1 MSGGGEWGA
10 KASLLSLDP
19 QTSYGLENE
28 QDALLRFQRSFFGE
42 EEADEAI
49 AKPGDFVQFYVD
61 KETHPLTETG
71 DGEDMTGSSLPTKY
85 PRVVFGVGEH
95 SPAESDASS
104 PEVSSEITAAKE
116 LAWLVP
122 DHFGGMS
129 AEALYIESAS
139 QGVKTKLDAP
149 GMRITLGSSRRP

>member
-19 QTSYGLENE
+19 QTGYGLENE
-28 QDALLRFQRSFFGE
+28 QDELLRFQRSFFGE

-61 KETHPLTETG
+61 KETHSLAEIR
-71 DGEDMTGSSLPTKY
+71 DEENVTGSSLPPKY

-95 SPAESDASS
+95 SPAESDAS
-104 PEVSSEITAAKE
+104 PETASESTAAKE

-122 DHFGGMS
+122 DHFGGVS

-149 GMRITLGSSRRP
+149 GMRITLDSRRRP